1 MTRVRPPLVASLGDP
16 AGVGPELLLKSWTAR
31 EEERLAPFAVVGSLS
46 LMKEIAGNVPL
57 ASVRGIDSIAE
68 AGEIFADALPVLDIG
83 PLPYTPGTPSREGAE
98 VALASLVRATHLAIG
113 GNASALVTG
122 PIAKAELQDVGF
134 AHPGQTEF
142 VAEACGITAE
152 DAVMMLAGPSLKVV
166 PMTVHVSLASVPAL
180 LTQDLIAGRIR
191 IAAKALARD
200 FGLANPRIAVAG
212 LNPHA
217 GEQGRM
223 GREEIE
229 VIAPAVEALR
239 AEGLDVVGPLAGDTM
254 FHAAARANYDLAV
267 CMYHD
272 QALIPIKALDF
283 DRGVN
288 VTLGL
293 PIIRT
298 SPDHGTAFSLA
309 GTGRADAGPTIAA
322 LRMAAEC
329 AGRRAEQLA

>member
-16 AGVGPELLLKSWTAR
+16 AGIGPEMLIKAWTAR
-31 EEERLAPFAVVGSLS
+31 GPERLAPFAVVGSLS
-46 LMKEIAGNVPL
+46 LMQAIADNVPL
-57 ASVRGIDSIAE
+57 ASVRAVDRLEQA
-68 AGEIFADALPVLDIG
+68 ADVFADALPVIDIG
-83 PLPYTPGTPSREGAE
+83 SLAYTPGAPSREGAKI
-98 VALASLVRATHLAIG
+98 ALASLERATGLARDG
-113 GNASALVTG
+113 EASALVTG

-142 VAEACGITAE
+142 VAEACGIAPQ

-166 PMTVHVSLASVPAL
+166 PMTVHVSLASVPGL
-180 LTQDLIAGRIR
+180 LTRDLIVSRIR

-200 FGLANPRIAVAG
+200 FALPEARVAVAG

-229 VIAPAVEALR
+229 IIAPAVEVLR
-239 AEGLDVVGPLAGDTM
+239 AGGLDVVGPLAGDTM

-329 AGRRAEQLA
+329 AERRAEQAA